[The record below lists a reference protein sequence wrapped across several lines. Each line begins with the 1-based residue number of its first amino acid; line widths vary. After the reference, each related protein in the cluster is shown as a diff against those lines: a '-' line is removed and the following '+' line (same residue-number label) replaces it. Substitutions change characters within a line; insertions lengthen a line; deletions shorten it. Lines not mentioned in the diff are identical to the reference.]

1 MLNWLSL
8 LLSEAPGEPSLRR
21 VLCLAAF
28 IFGCA
33 LCLLGLRFEISP
45 GVRDLAIFIVTAAFG
60 AVTAGRFAEAIDKGR
75 E

>member
-1 MLNWLSL
+1 MLSWLSA

-28 IFGCA
+28 LFGCA
-33 LCLLGLRFEISP
+33 LCLLGLRYEIGP
-45 GVRDLAIFIVTAAFG
+45 GVRDVAIFIVTAAFG
-60 AVTAGRFAEAIDKGR
+60 AVTAGRFAEALDRGR